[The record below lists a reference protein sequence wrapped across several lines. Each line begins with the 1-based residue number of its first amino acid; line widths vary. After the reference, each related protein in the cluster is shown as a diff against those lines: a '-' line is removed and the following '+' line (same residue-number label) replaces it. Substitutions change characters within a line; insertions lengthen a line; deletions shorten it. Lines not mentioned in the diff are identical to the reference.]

1 MVAGSQGDSQVL
13 KRGTIFMKEEDI
25 LLTGDKWTIVVTI
38 STAEYDVAL
47 KGMKTLITHIDK
59 HVVPNLDAE
68 TRKVGI
74 NDIEIQ
80 RIKDLYSDFETQVQ
94 SFKKLLPPK
103 NMNGRS
109 KRGLINLGG
118 KVMKVLFGTMDSADL
133 ESINKDVTALETQQ
147 DNVIHALDQQVTV
160 IKQLDG
166 RITDTIQTVRQI
178 TTETIDAARRMSIA
192 ITTNV
197 DAIQKWTHAV
207 MTLSSQFRNLE
218 FCLIQA
224 QRSLDQVQ
232 ESIDVTSLGRLSHVL
247 VTPHNLTDILR
258 DISLQLPRDITLL
271 TLPHIDVIH
280 VYYELAKVHA
290 VAMTNGIRVF
300 IEIPLRSSDRN
311 FQLYQIRS
319 FPYYHEQLGQ
329 FVTIQTYYDYI
340 AISEDKQ
347 FYALLTP
354 ADLQSCVRGSYTVC
368 APNVP
373 LYARKTQSCETALLF
388 ADTIGIQDNCVINI
402 NHNFRPQFHKSPKM
416 DYWIFSVQ
424 HPTKIVQRCVQANG
438 STSQTTE
445 LVLKG
450 TGILKNSGKCYVHSE
465 HFKLLPTTNRFIEL
479 PVNHEQG
486 RLIIPPLVND
496 WTLTGM
502 LDTPAAVDQTIHDLN
517 EVMEHS
523 FRSAKSTSLS
533 EVTRTMNTIHLQ
545 KQVYSHVNTG
555 IYTSLCIF
563 LVIILAALYCCRNS
577 VLKVVRQIC
586 RRRPRGAAT
595 RPVYSGLVQ
604 RPEMESSGPQH
615 LNTTSAVEPVPLP
628 RRKPEMFY
636 QPADDSDST

>member
-1 MVAGSQGDSQVL
+1 
-13 KRGTIFMKEEDI
+13 MKEEDI

-80 RIKDLYSDFETQVQ
+80 RIKDLYSDFEIQVQ

-247 VTPHNLTDILR
+247 VQH
-258 DISLQLPRDITLL
+258 IT
-271 TLPHIDVIH
+271 
-280 VYYELAKVHA
+280 
-290 VAMTNGIRVF
+290 
-300 IEIPLRSSDRN
+300 
-311 FQLYQIRS
+311 
-319 FPYYHEQLGQ
+319 
-329 FVTIQTYYDYI
+329 
-340 AISEDKQ
+340 
-347 FYALLTP
+347 
-354 ADLQSCVRGSYTVC
+354 
-368 APNVP
+368 
-373 LYARKTQSCETALLF
+373 
-388 ADTIGIQDNCVINI
+388 
-402 NHNFRPQFHKSPKM
+402 
-416 DYWIFSVQ
+416 
-424 HPTKIVQRCVQANG
+424 
-438 STSQTTE
+438 
-445 LVLKG
+445 
-450 TGILKNSGKCYVHSE
+450 
-465 HFKLLPTTNRFIEL
+465 
-479 PVNHEQG
+479 
-486 RLIIPPLVND
+486 
-496 WTLTGM
+496 
-502 LDTPAAVDQTIHDLN
+502 
-517 EVMEHS
+517 
-523 FRSAKSTSLS
+523 
-533 EVTRTMNTIHLQ
+533 
-545 KQVYSHVNTG
+545 
-555 IYTSLCIF
+555 
-563 LVIILAALYCCRNS
+563 
-577 VLKVVRQIC
+577 
-586 RRRPRGAAT
+586 
-595 RPVYSGLVQ
+595 
-604 RPEMESSGPQH
+604 
-615 LNTTSAVEPVPLP
+615 
-628 RRKPEMFY
+628 
-636 QPADDSDST
+636 